1 MFSSRLARTTLALA
15 LAPTLALA
23 LALTNPNPNPNPS
36 PNPNQTSR
44 SMLKFHADSTEYA
57 GHVLS
62 HLPDAP
68 EGILLVDEC

>member
-1 MFSSRLARTTLALA
+1 
-15 LAPTLALA
+15 
-23 LALTNPNPNPNPS
+23 
-36 PNPNQTSR
+36 
-44 SMLKFHADSTEYA
+44 MLKFHADSTEYA